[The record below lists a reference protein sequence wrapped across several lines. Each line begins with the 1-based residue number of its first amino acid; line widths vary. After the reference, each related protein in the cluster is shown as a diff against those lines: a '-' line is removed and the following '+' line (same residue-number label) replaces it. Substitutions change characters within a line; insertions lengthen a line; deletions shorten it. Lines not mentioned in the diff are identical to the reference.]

1 MNPVLAT
8 QVVARSLIWIFIFAT
23 EIAADV
29 VLDHI
34 PNSFWYY
41 IVIFAMDLAVFL
53 VVFRMGDDD
62 LVTDLSDI
70 CILAMSVQIVGLVL
84 HFFYYYP
91 LLYAILNNGVLI
103 LKFSRIIWPARSRG
117 NSGFIGLPVFGPMGY
132 LRKHALAAQSPRA
145 ATLTIAQMASGYG
158 LIAGSFVV
166 AATLKIMKIK
176 MGLAF
181 WSIIPLILIP
191 VGFKRFMAY
200 LESENAKHF
209 ATVENLAAAKANA
222 AAKTAL
228 AESAVE
234 LAAINAELSAANLH
248 REQMLA
254 DIQTKNAALRDA
266 AHDLMQPIMKI
277 QAQIVE
283 AVATHD
289 GKLRAELGAALQS
302 RVSEYA
308 RSISD
313 TIYAAKITTQAQV
326 PRLLPLP
333 LARLRSETADELLD
347 LAEEHACELVVRASV
362 RYPDYHVLADEDIFA
377 RILANLVGN
386 AIRHSGSKWVLV
398 TMRKRAGQCM
408 VAVWDQGRGIDGA
421 ASADHEA
428 NFVEF
433 SERIKIRTRNG
444 YGGGGHGIG
453 VNNVKQLC
461 AGLGSQMRLFSR
473 PGFGSVFYFMLPLAS
488 G

>member
-23 EIAADV
+23 EIVAGV

-34 PNSFWYY
+34 PKTDWYY
-41 IVIFAMDLAVFL
+41 IATIVMSSMVFA
-53 VVFRMGDDD
+53 VVSRLGDDG
-62 LVTDLSDI
+62 LIQDLSDI
-70 CILAMSVQIVGLVL
+70 CFYEMVVQTIGLAL
-84 HFFYYYP
+84 HHFYYNLP
-91 LLYAILNNGVLI
+91 LYAALYNGLLI
-103 LKFSRIIWPARSRG
+103 LKFGRLIWPARNADGSE
-117 NSGFIGLPVFGPMGY
+117 FICLPVFGPIGY
-132 LRKHALAAQSPRA
+132 LRQRRLKNKGAYLQRSDQVSA
-145 ATLTIAQMASGYG
+145 GYG
-158 LIAGSFVV
+158 LIAGAFLM
-166 AATLKIMKIK
+166 AALLNGLNVK

-181 WSIIPLILIP
+181 WAIIPLILIP
-191 VGFKRFMAY
+191 VTYKRFMAY
-200 LESENAKHF
+200 LEEENARHIETV
-209 ATVENLAAAKANA
+209 ATLAQAKAIALSKSALADSAAALA
-222 AAKTAL
+222 TA
-228 AESAVE
+228 
-234 LAAINAELSAANLH
+234 NAELLTLNAQ

-283 AVATHD
+283 ALTTHD
-289 GKLRAELGAALQS
+289 GHVRAELGVALQT

-313 TIYAAKITTQAQV
+313 TIYAAKITTQAQA

-347 LAEEHACELVVRASV
+347 LAEQHDCELVVRASV

-421 ASADHEA
+421 SSADHVA
-428 NFVEF
+428 NFTEF

-473 PGFGSVFYFMLPLAS
+473 PGCGSVFYFMLPMAQV
-488 G
+488 

>member
-41 IVIFAMDLAVFL
+41 VVIFAMDLVVFL
-53 VVFRMGDDD
+53 VVFRLGDDD
-62 LVTDLSDI
+62 LVSDLNDI

-91 LLYAILNNGVLI
+91 LVYAILNNGVLI
-103 LKFSRIIWPARSRG
+103 LKFSRIIWPAMSRD
-117 NSGFIGLPVFGPMGY
+117 NPGFTGLPVFGPVGY
-132 LRKHALAAQSPRA
+132 LRKRRLATTTM
-145 ATLTIAQMASGYG
+145 ATTLSTGQQVSGYA
-158 LIAGSFVV
+158 LIAGSFVI
-166 AATLKIMKIK
+166 AAVLKIMKIK

-191 VGFKRFMAY
+191 VGFKRFMTY
-200 LESENAKHF
+200 LENENAKHF
-209 ATVENLAAAKANA
+209 ATLENLAAAKATA

-234 LAAINAELSAANLH
+234 LAAINAKLSAANLH

-289 GKLRAELGAALQS
+289 GQVRAGLGAALQT

-313 TIYAAKITTQAQV
+313 TIYAAKITTQAQA
-326 PRLLPLP
+326 PQLLPLP

-421 ASADHEA
+421 ASADHVA
-428 NFVEF
+428 NFAEF

-444 YGGGGHGIG
+444 FGGGGHGIG

-473 PGFGSVFYFMLPLAS
+473 PGCGSVFYFMLPMAQA
-488 G
+488 